1 MTVTNSRP
9 RPARSIDRGALY
21 ALAGLA
27 AATAVSFFVWVPQV
41 PFSVLLGWVAGI
53 LLLWLYTRGAGV
65 PRGRGTHAAVIAGA
79 LAGVLVVSLGGE
91 FGYVLRMVAAQ
102 LDLALGDLVFDF
114 ENWRYVLIP
123 TFLAPETW
131 VFLNVGGVIFA
142 IAAVVG
148 LVQTLV
154 YTKRWDRK
162 DRADAA
168 DAAAQATRVRDLV
181 RAIVEQLDPVEREPL
196 LAQAATIHSVS
207 ARGAMFD
214 FEVDPGSPP
223 SPRSQSPLAVSAE
236 VVNGGGDGEADG
248 VILVWLR
255 EPGHLARLEFVSSDG
270 RPLDGLPQP
279 SLVRMRHADSW

>member
-1 MTVTNSRP
+1 V
-9 RPARSIDRGALY
+9 Y

-27 AATAVSFFVWVPQV
+27 AATAVSLFVWVPQM
-41 PFSVLLGWVAGI
+41 PFSVVLGWVAGV
-53 LLLWLYTRGAGV
+53 LPVWLYTRGAGV
-65 PRGRGTHAAVIAGA
+65 PRGRGTHAAVVAGA
-79 LAGVLVVSLGGE
+79 LAGALIVSLGGE
-91 FGYVLRMVAAQ
+91 FGYVLRTVAAE

-131 VFLNVGGVIFA
+131 LILHVGGVIFA
-142 IAAVVG
+142 VAAVVG
-148 LVQTLV
+148 LVQALV

-168 DAAAQATRVRDLV
+168 DATEQATRVRDLV

-207 ARGAMFD
+207 VRGAMFD
-214 FEVDPGSPP
+214 FEVDAGSPP

-236 VVNGGGDGEADG
+236 VVDGDGDGKGGG

-270 RPLDGLPQP
+270 RPLDPLPQP